1 MKLEWI
7 AAALNPWDVS
17 PHPNFMSSEVVTPPG
32 LVGLLA
38 QMRWPDFERLTK
50 GDARSESA
58 SIGQVPHEV
67 RQTGEMA
74 VVRAVYDSLV
84 VETAESGADRLREL
98 SAEPDLDAACRAT
111 AAIFA
116 SVSLCER
123 DRHRD
128 AIELLERIL
137 DSLRGSDDEDTAF
150 VRAVILQQ
158 LAFRQYEFGVDSLEA
173 ATMVLELLSDVRPSH
188 LSKFRLTRG
197 VRWRSNHTVR
207 LIIDELLAVADTH
220 IVNLEGSLESDTW
233 VRLVRS
239 PSPELELRVRRWA
252 EDGLSKY
259 LDEVF
264 REQTRSTSTTLFATD
279 PVERGVYSTLLH
291 YELVGASPQARTRRA
306 QLGRLRITRSAA
318 QPDPTWS
325 VEDGLRLLRH
335 GSDFQALD
343 LALRSTRA
351 GGPLQALKANA
362 LQILANRMEPGR
374 LGRPELSVLAAGAH
388 LLMRP
393 EASSALD
400 HILSVRGQRSDSK
413 WESPSVLQEAIW
425 ETALELAGPA
435 ERLDEVA
442 KGLLDEA
449 RRTEP
454 RNELLVRSI
463 TRVAMKIEWEGTEE
477 STRDEWASWLMSK
490 PSPVT
495 TALVDA
501 VGAQVGVGDVPPD
514 IETPIE
520 RAAAYLNRFFRT
532 GEQPSEVELSHMAEA
547 VESRLA
553 SIRIDAE
560 SGRHSFGAIS
570 AGDVAAGLALHFDQT
585 SLWDPLVDFLL
596 DFHVFRDEKD
606 PPFSRLANAEEPIPN
621 AVLQRLASET
631 EQLLNSTSLGPF
643 IDDVVPFPA
652 ALRFFAAHGLLPEE
666 QFLGEV
672 TRLSGSRGPTGRTE
686 AARTVSFG
694 ARLGIQ
700 RDWVAALAI
709 HLSHDPD
716 PVVRGEA
723 ARGFGWLA
731 QRQGRSLGAVIE
743 SRILE
748 LLEEDGLVV
757 PLLTLSGLQESGH
770 AESISPVIK
779 NRISEIASE
788 HPARGVRLRAD
799 ALLRQILT

>member
-17 PHPNFMSSEVVTPPG
+17 PHPNFMSTEVVTPPG
-32 LVGLLA
+32 LIGLLA
-38 QMRWPDFERLTK
+38 QMRWPEFERLTK
-50 GDARSESA
+50 GEAVSESA
-58 SIGQVPHEV
+58 STRPVPHAV
-67 RQTGEMA
+67 RQTVEMA
-74 VVRAVYDSLV
+74 VVRAVYDSLI
-84 VETAESGADRLREL
+84 VETTEAGADRLRQL
-98 SAEPDLDAACRAT
+98 SFESDLDPACRAT

-128 AIELLERIL
+128 AIELLERTL
-137 DSLRGSDDEDTAF
+137 DSLLGPDDDDMAF
-150 VRAVILQQ
+150 VRAFILQQ
-158 LAFRQYEFGVDSLEA
+158 LAFRQHEYGLDSLEA
-173 ATMVLELLSDVRPSH
+173 STTVLELLSDVRPSH
-188 LSKFRLTRG
+188 LSKFRLSKG
-197 VRWRSNHTVR
+197 VRWRSSHTVR
-207 LIIDELLAVADTH
+207 LIIDELIAVADTH
-220 IVNLEGSLESDTW
+220 IVNLEKSLESDSW
-233 VRLVRS
+233 IRLVRS

-259 LDEVF
+259 VDEVF
-264 REQTRSTSTTLFATD
+264 REQTRSTSRTVFATD
-279 PVERGVYSTLLH
+279 PVEPGVYSTLLH
-291 YELVGASPQARTRRA
+291 YELVGAGPQARTRRA

-318 QPDPTWS
+318 HPDPTWS
-325 VEDGLRLLRH
+325 VEEGLRLLRH

-351 GGPLQALKANA
+351 GGPLQALKASA
-362 LQILANRMEPGR
+362 LQILANRVEPER

-388 LLMRP
+388 LLMRA
-393 EASSALD
+393 EASRALD
-400 HILSVRGQRSDSK
+400 HILSVSGQRTDSK

-425 ETALELAGPA
+425 EAAVELAGPA

-442 KGLLDEA
+442 KRLLDEA

-454 RNELLVRSI
+454 SNELLIRAI
-463 TRVAMKIEWEGTEE
+463 TRVAMKIEWEGTDE

-490 PSPVT
+490 PSSVT

-532 GEQPSEVELSHMAEA
+532 GEQPSEEDLSGMTEA

-553 SIRIDAE
+553 SIRIDAG

-585 SLWDPLVDFLL
+585 SLWGPLVDFLL
-596 DFHVFRDEKD
+596 DFQVLRDEKD
-606 PPFSRLANAEEPIPN
+606 PPFSRLANAEEPIPS
-621 AVLQRLASET
+621 AVLQRLASEA
-631 EQLLNSTSLGPF
+631 ERLLNSTSLGPF
-643 IDDVVPFPA
+643 SDDVVPFPA
-652 ALRFFAAHGLLPEE
+652 ALRFFAANDLLPEE

-672 TRLSGSRGPTGRTE
+672 TRLSGSSGPTGRTE

-700 RDWVAALAI
+700 RDWVTALAI
-709 HLSHDPD
+709 HLSHDSD

-723 ARGFGWLA
+723 ARGFGWLV
-731 QRQGRSLGAVIE
+731 QRQDQPLGALIE

-779 NRISEIASE
+779 NRIEEIAAE
-788 HPARGVRLRAD
+788 HSARGVRLRAD
-799 ALLRQILT
+799 ALLRQF